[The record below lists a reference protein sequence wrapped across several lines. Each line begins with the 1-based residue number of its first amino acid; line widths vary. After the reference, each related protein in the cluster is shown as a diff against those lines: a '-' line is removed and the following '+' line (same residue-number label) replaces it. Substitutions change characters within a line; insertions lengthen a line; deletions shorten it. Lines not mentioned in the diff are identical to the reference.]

1 MNNISI
7 AKPILEAEE
16 KKAVLEV
23 LDSGILAQ
31 GPRVKAFEEAFA
43 DYCGVSYAI
52 AVSSGTTALHIAML
66 AHEIGKG
73 DEVITTPFSFIATAN
88 CMLYAGASPVFVDIE
103 AATFNIDPSLIER
116 AITPRTRAILPV
128 HLYGQC
134 CDMDAITE
142 IAEKHKLLII
152 EDACQSHGATYKGK
166 KAGSFGTG
174 TFSFYPTKNMTCG
187 EGGMITTN
195 DAEFAERCRVIR
207 NHGMKRRYYH
217 DALGFNFRMTDI
229 SAAIGLEQ
237 LKKLDKFNAIR
248 QENAAYYSEH
258 LRGVTVPTEAAS
270 CSHVYH
276 QYTIRIKTGLRDPL
290 REHLKENGIGT
301 EIYYPVPIHQ
311 QAFIQKMVPNL
322 PALPQSEL
330 AAKEVLSIPVHP
342 SVSPADRERIVKT
355 INSFM
360 EAKGA

>member
-7 AKPILEAEE
+7 AKPILEDEE
-16 KKAVLEV
+16 KNAVLEV

-43 DYCGVSYAI
+43 DFCGVKYAI

-88 CMLYAGASPVFVDIE
+88 CMFYVGASPVFVDID
-103 AATFNIDPSLIER
+103 ASTFNIDPSLIER
-116 AITPRTRAILPV
+116 AITPHTRAILPV

-134 CDMDAITE
+134 CDMDIITK
-142 IAEKHKLLII
+142 IAEKHQLLII
-152 EDACQSHGATYKGK
+152 EDACQSHGAVYKGK

-187 EGGMITTN
+187 EGGMITTD
-195 DAEFAERCRVIR
+195 DAELAERCRVIR

-217 DALGFNFRMTDI
+217 DELGFNFRMTDI
-229 SAAIGLEQ
+229 SAAIGLQQ
-237 LKKLDKFNAIR
+237 LKKLEKFNAIR
-248 QENAAYYSEH
+248 RENAAYYSKH
-258 LRGVTVPTEAAS
+258 LQGVTIPTVAPG

-276 QYTIRIKTGLRDPL
+276 QYTIRVKDELRDPL
-290 REHLKENGIGT
+290 REYLQEKGIGT

-311 QAFIQKMVPNL
+311 QLFIHKLVPNL
-322 PALPQSEL
+322 PVLPQSEQ
-330 AAKEVLSIPVHP
+330 ASKEVLSIPVHP
-342 SVSPADRERIVKT
+342 SVSHADRERIVET

-360 EAKGA
+360 EEHGT